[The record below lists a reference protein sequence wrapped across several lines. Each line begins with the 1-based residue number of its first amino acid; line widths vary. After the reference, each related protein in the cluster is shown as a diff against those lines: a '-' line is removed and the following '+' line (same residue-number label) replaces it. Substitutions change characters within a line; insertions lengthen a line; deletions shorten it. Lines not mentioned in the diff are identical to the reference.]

1 MNFLHWNLGMNTIMQ
16 RRSAQLKKQLM
27 HLKAWDNSGWPGFE
41 LWPLWYPWSALTNWA
56 SCSDYI
62 IDIRDLIIDYQWTWP
77 SKNEITMNYIWEGTY
92 NLYCLPLS
100 YPIITLA
107 TRTRY
112 KEKKRK
118 IKTQIENG
126 KSWRNCFGS
135 TEQ

>member
-1 MNFLHWNLGMNTIMQ
+1 MNIMNFLHWSLGMNTMMQ
-16 RRSAQLKKQLM
+16 RRSPQLKKQLM

-62 IDIRDLIIDYQWTWP
+62 IDIRDLIMRLQW
-77 SKNEITMNYIWEGTY
+77 ITCERERIIF
-92 NLYCLPLS
+92 YCLPLS

-107 TRTRY
+107 TRTGY

-118 IKTQIENG
+118 IKTQIGNG